1 MDESI
6 KEIISQLLKRKNI
19 AITGHSNPD
28 GDSLGAMQAFASFL
42 RRMGLRV
49 SIHQKDE
56 IPENLSFLGTGIK
69 KEEPPIFEKDAIIF
83 MECFLPERS
92 GYNLKNFNG
101 VLTVNIDHHPD
112 NKIWAD
118 LNLVDE
124 GVSSVCEIIYKFFEI
139 SNLPLQKNEANA
151 ILTGIYTDTGMFA
164 QKNTT
169 GESLRI
175 SSKLIECGADL
186 SKIYERVYGSNKPE
200 KIKLLSETLRTIE
213 VTSNIAFMY
222 TDMEMFEKTGSK
234 YEDSKDFINFARDI
248 KGVNVA
254 CYFREISPNRIHI
267 NFRSRKKDL
276 LPFVKKLGG
285 GGHRLAC
292 GVTLEGN
299 FKQIFKKIK
308 EDLLKFL
315 GKK

>member
-1 MDESI
+1 MEESI
-6 KEIISQLLKRKNI
+6 KEIISELLKRKNI

-56 IPENLSFLGTGIK
+56 IPENLAFLGTGVK
-69 KEEPPIFEKDAIIF
+69 KEEPPISEKDAIVF

-92 GYNLKNFNG
+92 GYDFKDFNG
-101 VLTVNIDHHPD
+101 ILTVNIDHHPD

-139 SNLPLQKNEANA
+139 SDLPLQKNEATA
-151 ILTGIYTDTGMFA
+151 LLTGVYTDTGMFA

-169 GESLRI
+169 EESLRI
-175 SSKLIECGADL
+175 SSKLMACGGNL
-186 SKIYERVYGSNKPE
+186 PKIYERVYGSNRPE

-213 VTSNIAFMY
+213 VISNIAFMY
-222 TDMEMFEKTGSK
+222 TDVEMFEKTGAR

-248 KGVNVA
+248 KGVEVA

-267 NFRSRKKDL
+267 NFRSKKRDL
-276 LPFVKKLGG
+276 LPFAKKIGG

-299 FKQIFKKIK
+299 FRQIFKKTK
-308 EDLLKFL
+308 EDFLKFM